1 MNLRS
6 TTPVS
11 SSFAAKAA
19 AVACAVLMAIAT
31 PISLGKTAFATDY
44 QSQINAA
51 QEQANQNAAQA
62 EEVGRMADS
71 LQAELN
77 SLEAQKDAIQAQIN
91 KSQDRRDKYEKEI
104 KVSEEKI
111 ADNKSA
117 LGDTIA
123 DMYVDSDT
131 STLEMI
137 ASSKTIGDFV
147 DKQAQQSSVQNKL
160 NDTIDKIDALKKELE
175 KQKKAVERELLNQK
189 SQREQLAEKEAEKA
203 ELVRETRGEEDR
215 YRQKAKANNAEV
227 ERLRAAQAEENRR
240 AAAAAAAAAG
250 GGGMQGGI
258 PAGVPG
264 GGGYPGAW
272 ANAPLDAFVDPWGLY
287 TRECVSYTAWKVHST
302 GRFVPHF
309 GGAGNAKQWPSTVA
323 KYGIQSGYAPRAGSV
338 AMWPIG
344 YYGHTMYVE
353 RVNADGSIYVSDYNL
368 EWDGLYR
375 EYPIDAATARQFT
388 YIYF

>member
-11 SSFAAKAA
+11 GSYVMKAA
-19 AVACAVLMAIAT
+19 LVACAVLMAIAT
-31 PISLGKTAFATDY
+31 PISLGNTAFATNYDA
-44 QSQINAA
+44 QINAA
-51 QEQANQNAAQA
+51 QEKANKNNSIA

-77 SLEAQKDAIQAQIN
+77 ALEAQKNAIQNQIN
-91 KSQDRRDKYEKEI
+91 QSQDRRDGYVRDI
-104 KVSEEKI
+104 KVSEKKI
-111 ADNKSA
+111 VENKSA

-123 DMYVDSDT
+123 DMYVDSGT

-147 DKQAQQSSVQNKL
+147 DKQAQQSSIQNKL
-160 NDTIDKIDALKKELE
+160 NDTIEKIDALKKKLQEQ
-175 KQKKAVERELLNQK
+175 KQSVERELLNQK
-189 SQREQLAEKEAEKA
+189 SQREQLAAKEAEKA
-203 ELVRETRGEEDR
+203 KLVSETRGQENA
-215 YRQKAKANNAEV
+215 YRKRASQHNAQV
-227 ERLRAAQAEENRR
+227 EQLRSAQAEENRR
-240 AAAAAAAAAG
+240 AAEAAAAAA

-258 PAGVPG
+258 PAGVSG

-272 ANAPLDAFVDPWGLY
+272 ANAPLDAYVDPWGLY
-287 TRECVSYTAWKVHST
+287 TRECVSYVAWKVHST

-309 GGAGNAKQWPSTVA
+309 GGAGNAKQWPDTTA
-323 KYGIQSGYAPRAGSV
+323 RFGIQSGYAPRAGAAAV
-338 AMWPIG
+338 WPIG
-344 YYGHTMYVE
+344 YYGHVMYVE

-375 EYPIDAATARQFT
+375 EYTIDAATARQFT
-388 YIYF
+388 YVYF